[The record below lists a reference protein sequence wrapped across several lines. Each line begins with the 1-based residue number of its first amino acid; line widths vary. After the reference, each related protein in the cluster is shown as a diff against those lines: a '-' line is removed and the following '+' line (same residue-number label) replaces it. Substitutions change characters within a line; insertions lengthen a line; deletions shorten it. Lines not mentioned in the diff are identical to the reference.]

1 MYMWRPAAPSTPA
14 QQPLWPRIVSSSTTT
29 REAFLVAFQWPG
41 VELRHL
47 IALDAVA
54 REGSFRGAGAR
65 LGYVQSAVSQQIAAL
80 EAAVGET
87 LVVRSRGSRR
97 IAMTEAG
104 ELLLQ
109 HSGAIVARLRAAQA
123 DLAALA
129 RGAKTLLDVGSFET
143 VSARIVPAALRRLA
157 QRSPETQIL
166 LHDAV
171 TDLGHLPLVERGELD
186 LAFVDLPLPDGPFE
200 AEELVADPWI
210 VLAPLGS
217 PLAALERLTLSDL
230 ASMPLVGHA
239 SMRPSLEDR
248 LRAAGVDA
256 HIAYRSDLS
265 STVQALVAGGLGAA
279 LVPLLSVDLEDPR
292 TVVLPLDP
300 SVPLGP
306 RRIGIAWHA
315 QRRLRPP
322 ALAFVEA

>member
-1 MYMWRPAAPSTPA
+1 
-14 QQPLWPRIVSSSTTT
+14 
-29 REAFLVAFQWPG
+29 

-54 REGSFRGAGAR
+54 REGSFRGAGTR
-65 LGYVQSAVSQQIAAL
+65 LGYVQSAVSQQIASL

-97 IAMTEAG
+97 IALTEAG

-143 VSARIVPAALRRLA
+143 VSARIVPNALRRLA

-171 TDLGHLPLVERGELD
+171 TDLGHLALVERGELD

-200 AEELVADPWI
+200 AEQLVADPWI
-210 VLAPLGS
+210 VLAPADS
-217 PLAALERLTLSDL
+217 PVAALDRLTLSDL
-230 ASMPLVGHA
+230 SSLSLIGHA
-239 SMRPSLEDR
+239 SMRPSVEDR
-248 LRAAGVDA
+248 LRSAGVDA
-256 HIAYRSDLS
+256 QLTYRSDLS

-279 LVPLLSVDLEDPR
+279 LIPSLSIDAEDPR
-292 TVVLPLDP
+292 TVVRPLDP
-300 SVPLGP
+300 AVPLAP

-315 QRRLRPP
+315 QRRLRAP
-322 ALAFVEA
+322 ALAFVEAARAACRQYQASAAA

>member
-1 MYMWRPAAPSTPA
+1 
-14 QQPLWPRIVSSSTTT
+14 
-29 REAFLVAFQWPG
+29 
-41 VELRHL
+41 L

-54 REGSFRGAGAR
+54 REGSFRGAGNR

-97 IAMTEAG
+97 ISMTEAG

-143 VSARIVPAALRRLA
+143 ASARIIPTALRRLA

-186 LAFVDLPLPDGPFE
+186 LAFVDLPVPDGPFE
-200 AEELVADPWI
+200 TEELVCDPWV
-210 VLAPLGS
+210 VLAPVGS
-217 PLAALERLTLSDL
+217 PLAALERPKLSDL
-230 ASMPLVGHA
+230 TCVSLIGHA
-239 SMRPSLEDR
+239 SMRPSVEDR

-256 HIAYRSDLS
+256 QLAYRSDLS
-265 STVQALVAGGLGAA
+265 STVQALVAGGLGVA
-279 LVPLLSVDLEDPR
+279 LIPSLSVDADDPR
-292 TVVLPLDP
+292 TVVRPLDP
-300 SVPLGP
+300 SVPLAP

-322 ALAFVEA
+322 ALAFVEASRAACAQYRTSAAA

>member
-1 MYMWRPAAPSTPA
+1 MAY
-14 QQPLWPRIVSSSTTT
+14 
-29 REAFLVAFQWPG
+29 QWPG

-54 REGSFRGAGAR
+54 REGSFRGAGTR
-65 LGYVQSAVSQQIAAL
+65 LGYVQSAVSQQIASL

-97 IAMTEAG
+97 IALTEAG

-171 TDLGHLPLVERGELD
+171 TDLGHLALVERGELD

-210 VLAPLGS
+210 VLAQAGS
-217 PLAALERLTLSDL
+217 PAAALERLRLSDL
-230 ASMPLVGHA
+230 STLSLIAHA
-239 SMRPSLEDR
+239 SMRPSVEER
-248 LRAAGVDA
+248 LRSVGVDA

-265 STVQALVAGGLGAA
+265 STVQALVGGGLGAA
-279 LVPLLSVDLEDPR
+279 LLPSLSVEANDPR
-292 TVVLPLDP
+292 TVVRPLDP
-300 SVPLGP
+300 SVPLTP

-315 QRRLRPP
+315 QRRLRAP
-322 ALAFVEA
+322 ALAFVEAARAACAQFQASAAA

>member
-1 MYMWRPAAPSTPA
+1 
-14 QQPLWPRIVSSSTTT
+14 
-29 REAFLVAFQWPG
+29 VAYQWPG

-54 REGSFRGAGAR
+54 REGSFRGAGTR
-65 LGYVQSAVSQQIAAL
+65 LGYVQSAVSQQIASL

-143 VSARIVPAALRRLA
+143 VSARIMPNALRRLA

-171 TDLGHLPLVERGELD
+171 TDLGHLALVERGELD

-210 VLAPLGS
+210 VLAPAGS
-217 PLAALERLTLSDL
+217 PVAALDRLTLSDL
-230 ASMPLVGHA
+230 SSLSLIGHA
-239 SMRPSLEDR
+239 SMRPSVEDR
-248 LRAAGVDA
+248 LRSAGVDA
-256 HIAYRSDLS
+256 QLTYRSDLS

-279 LVPLLSVDLEDPR
+279 LIPSLSVDASDPR
-292 TVVLPLDP
+292 TVIRPLDP
-300 SVPLGP
+300 AVPLAP

-315 QRRLRPP
+315 QRRLRAP
-322 ALAFVEA
+322 ALAFVEAARAACRQYQASAAA